1 MLSSFVFLVSLLT
14 HFCKFNV
21 HLLFLFALNIIRDF
35 KDDSFKNVCKC
46 ISEEKDDYGIV
57 PMPKFDEEQKDYI
70 SQIGTSTCMVYVPV
84 TAKDPA
90 LTSKVMELLSY
101 FTNQLVVPKYY
112 EVALKEKYARDT
124 DIAEMLDI
132 IRDGATIDFL
142 FVYGMQLSQAPNN
155 QFRLGKADPS
165 ASDIAA
171 VELSSDFESRK
182 SAFITSLEQLAEKYE
197 ALE

>member
-1 MLSSFVFLVSLLT
+1 
-14 HFCKFNV
+14 
-21 HLLFLFALNIIRDF
+21 
-35 KDDSFKNVCKC
+35 
-46 ISEEKDDYGIV
+46 
-57 PMPKFDEEQKDYI
+57 
-70 SQIGTSTCMVYVPV
+70 
-84 TAKDPA
+84 
-90 LTSKVMELLSY
+90 MELLSY
-101 FTNQLVVPKYY
+101 YTNQLVVPKYY

-142 FVYGMQLSQAPNN
+142 FVYGMQLSQAPNS